1 METIV
6 IKTVAKLILG
16 VNIMQINWNIYQ
28 NDPDALRALWE
39 AAHID
44 SLTKLYNRYGMET
57 WITKQLNKMSD
68 TDQAAM
74 LIIDVDNFKYVN
86 DTFGHM
92 LGDALLIDI
101 ADTIKSL
108 FIGDFFCGR
117 IGGDEYQIFVMNI
130 SKDVLCSKAD
140 TLCKTIKE
148 KYEKGPQNYNISL
161 SIGIAFSDT
170 EKGHTYGELYKMAD
184 LALYQSKLEG
194 KNCFSLFGKN
204 TDKKNVSYN
213 NSSQTKRVRNHIV
226 QLGDSGFSVTKVL
239 LDAVID
245 ELALRED
252 PKTTIEKISKLIV
265 DAFDV
270 TRAYASCYTEDE
282 MQIGKSYFY
291 SQNDD
296 YNITPNLRMSG
307 REYEKKCFN
316 SDSIFFC
323 TDIEQ
328 SVEPVK
334 SELKRMKVKTLLQV
348 LIHRN
353 GKIIGTLGINNCGYK
368 RLWLQSEIEAIHTI
382 GKLMTDTIYELQQT
396 TKPDYAN

>member
-1 METIV
+1 
-6 IKTVAKLILG
+6 
-16 VNIMQINWNIYQ
+16 MQINWSIYQ
-28 NDPDALRALWE
+28 NDTDALKALWE

-44 SLTKLYNRYGMET
+44 ALTKLYNRYGMET
-57 WITKQLNKMSD
+57 WITEQLDNMND
-68 TDQAAM
+68 NDQAAM
-74 LIIDVDNFKYVN
+74 LVIDVDNFKYVN

-108 FIGDFFCGR
+108 FSEDYFCGR
-117 IGGDEYQIFVMNI
+117 IGGDEYQIFVMNV
-130 SKDVLCSKAD
+130 SKDVICNKAD
-140 TLCKTIKE
+140 SLCKAIKV
-148 KYEKGPQNYNISL
+148 KYEKEHQNYNISL
-161 SIGIAFSDT
+161 SIGIAFSDMQ
-170 EKGHTYGELYKMAD
+170 KGRDYNSLYKMAD

-194 KNCFSLFGKN
+194 KNCYSLFGNN
-204 TDKKNVSYN
+204 TIKKTSVSKD
-213 NSSQTKRVRNHIV
+213 SLERKQNHIV
-226 QLGDSGFSVTKVL
+226 QLGDSGFSVTKIL

-245 ELALRED
+245 ELALKED
-252 PKTTIEKISKLIV
+252 PKTTIEKICKLIA
-265 DAFDV
+265 DTFDV

-307 REYEKKCFN
+307 RDYEKKCFN

-334 SELKRMKVKTLLQV
+334 SELKRMKVQTLLQV
-348 LIHRN
+348 LIHKN

-368 RLWLQSEIEAIHTI
+368 RLWLQSEIEVMHTI
-382 GKLMTDTIYELQQT
+382 AKLMTDTIYELQQS
-396 TKPDYAN
+396 TKN